1 MLQAHLP
8 TSDGDD
14 IAKLSGRIKSIYSL
28 LKKQSNLQ
36 LITNEDRNHFFNAR
50 VLSILRAYKK
60 TLTCLQMT
68 KILHYIVHGEHHHEL
83 HPSYSANHEVIHE
96 DALRHQDES
105 TISRDH
111 HVIDAIIAMFP
122 KIIDTANI
130 HILLLNTK
138 RNSNI
143 ELVRRVGA
151 LRLFNVKR
159 PFHQYSLLGRHVD
172 DVKLMKLLMEIC
184 RDPSSGITLNVEDS
198 YIQYEAKQR
207 QLPTTKVFKR
217 KEKCPWEVKYCKKTT
232 TGISTTAS
240 ATNANKVFF
249 VKLSDKKSPFK
260 NLSYF
265 EPTTLTGSI
274 KLESYY
280 IVLSIGES
288 TKIEIKGLA
297 EWEKV
302 REEAEKK
309 KLLHEKK
316 TMRRKVSP
324 HGRGAKGNRRGSRLK
339 KTNNE
344 VKPSAPFKRKM
355 KPPQFYNFN
364 NSYWVGICD

>member
-1 MLQAHLP
+1 
-8 TSDGDD
+8 
-14 IAKLSGRIKSIYSL
+14 
-28 LKKQSNLQ
+28 
-36 LITNEDRNHFFNAR
+36 
-50 VLSILRAYKK
+50 
-60 TLTCLQMT
+60 
-68 KILHYIVHGEHHHEL
+68 
-83 HPSYSANHEVIHE
+83 
-96 DALRHQDES
+96 
-105 TISRDH
+105 
-111 HVIDAIIAMFP
+111 
-122 KIIDTANI
+122 
-130 HILLLNTK
+130 
-138 RNSNI
+138 
-143 ELVRRVGA
+143 
-151 LRLFNVKR
+151 
-159 PFHQYSLLGRHVD
+159 
-172 DVKLMKLLMEIC
+172 MKLLMEIC

-207 QLPTTKVFKR
+207 QLPATKSS
-217 KEKCPWEVKYCKKTT
+217 KEKKNARGKSSTAKKTT
-232 TGISTTAS
+232 TGISTTTAS
-240 ATNANKVFF
+240 ATNANRVFF